1 MKNYIARRNDNGLS
15 LFDEAFGNF
24 FKPMFFDSDLE
35 NMKTDIK
42 ELENSYEMEIEMP
55 GFSKGDI
62 DLSLED
68 GYLTVRAQKQEKEES
83 KDGKYLRKERSVSC
97 SRSYYVGDAKEEDV
111 KAKYDNGIL
120 KIEVPKET
128 EKKIENKKILIE

>member
-1 MKNYIARRNDNGLS
+1 MKNYIVRRNDNGLS

-42 ELENSYEMEIEMP
+42 ELENAYEMEIEMP
-55 GFSKGDI
+55 GFTKSDI
-62 DLSLED
+62 QLSMED
-68 GYLTVRAQKQEKEES
+68 GYLNVSAKKEEKEES
-83 KDGKYLRKERSVSC
+83 KDGNYLRKERSVSC
-97 SRSYYVGDAKEEDV
+97 SRSYYVGDVKEEDV

-120 KIEVPKET
+120 KIEMPKQT
-128 EKKIENKKILIE
+128 QKKIENKKIMIE